1 MTEERKRELLSEA
14 MRLSFDAVFWL
25 DLKHGVYQPVL
36 PGGADCS
43 QSAQRYAYADFAGEF
58 AEKYAAPDKAES
70 LRSALSLDTVRNAL
84 KSGRKYEVY
93 GGTRVGKNAKEYKK
107 LSFIPCESDGFAL
120 LAVSDFGSI
129 ADYYNEELR
138 RMAEGAL
145 LDSLTGAYTRNY
157 YEAELKQAPF
167 TGGVALIDIDDFKLC
182 NDLYGHDAG
191 DLALTETARIIRSNI
206 TEKDILVRYGGD
218 ELLLLLPEATP
229 ERLESVLESI
239 RADISEARGGELG
252 GARLS
257 ISGGGVTMD
266 KGSITDAVYR
276 ADRIMYHAKREKNTV
291 MTEREIVGSDEREG
305 DGEAAR
311 PQVLVVD
318 DSAFNRELLREIL
331 GESFE
336 VLEAGSGEEGLK
348 LLRRHGTQIAVV
360 LLDIIMPGMD
370 GFAVLDEMKRE
381 RWLDSI
387 PVIMISADDTDANI
401 RRAFELGVTDYI
413 CRPFDAKVVERRI
426 RNTITLNLKQ
436 RRMLSLL
443 AEQSRD
449 KEKVSQMMVD
459 ILSNTVC
466 YVNGESGRHIRNIQR
481 VTAILLER
489 LLLKTDRYRLSFQD
503 CVTIAT
509 AAALHDIGKVGI
521 DPAILNKPG
530 RLSPEEYEVMKGHTL
545 IGEEILKNGELSAFW
560 EEPLLKTADQICRWH
575 HERYDGKGYP
585 DGLSGEEIPIAA
597 QVVSV
602 ADAFDALV
610 SERSYKAAFS
620 VEDAL
625 GMIEN
630 GECGSFN
637 PILLECLKETA
648 EKLKTDVYGN

>member
-1 MTEERKRELLSEA
+1 MTEERKRDLFSEVI
-14 MRLSFDAVFWL
+14 RLSFDAVFRL
-25 DLKHGVYQPVL
+25 DLMGGVCQPIFS
-36 PGGADCS
+36 GGVDCS
-43 QSAQRYAYADFAGEF
+43 QSAQSYAYADFAENF
-58 AEKYAAPDKAES
+58 AEKYATPEKAES
-70 LRSALSLDTVRNAL
+70 LRKALSLDTVREAL

-93 GGTRVGKNAKEYKK
+93 GGTKFGKNAKEYKK
-107 LSFIPCESDGFAL
+107 LSFMSCGSDEYAL
-120 LAVSDFGSI
+120 LAVSDFGNI
-129 ADYYNEELR
+129 ADYYSETLR

-157 YEAELKQAPF
+157 YEAELKQTPF
-167 TGGVALIDIDDFKLC
+167 AGGVALIDIDDFKLC
-182 NDLYGHDAG
+182 NDLYGHDVG
-191 DLALTETARIIRSNI
+191 DLALTETAKIIRDNI

-218 ELLLLLPEATP
+218 ELLLLLPKATP
-229 ERLESVLESI
+229 ERLESVLENI
-239 RADISEARGGELG
+239 RADISEVKNSGLRSI
-252 GARLS
+252 RLS
-257 ISGGGVTMD
+257 ISGGGVITD
-266 KGSITDAVYR
+266 KGSLTDAVYR
-276 ADRIMYHAKREKNTV
+276 ADRVMYHAKREKNTV
-291 MTEREIVGSDEREG
+291 MTERKLAGDDEEKN
-305 DGEAAR
+305 DGKAAK

-318 DSAFNRELLREIL
+318 DSAFNRELLRQIL
-331 GESFE
+331 GESFCI
-336 VLEAGSGEEGLK
+336 LEACNGEKGLK
-348 LLRRHGTQIAVV
+348 LLKRYGTQIAVV

-370 GFAVLDEMKRE
+370 GFDVLEEMNRE
-381 RWLDSI
+381 HWLDSI
-387 PVIMISADDTDANI
+387 PVIMISADDTDENI
-401 RRAFELGVTDYI
+401 RRAFDLGVSDYI

-436 RRMLSLL
+436 RRMMSLL
-443 AEQSRD
+443 TEQSRD
-449 KEKVSQMMVD
+449 KEKIGQMMVD

-466 YVNGESGRHIRNIQR
+466 YVNGESGQHIRNIQR

-503 CVTIAT
+503 CVTIST

-521 DPAILNKPG
+521 DPSILNKPD

-545 IGEEILKNGELSAFW
+545 IGEKILKSGELSAFW
-560 EEPLLKTADQICRWH
+560 EEPLLKAADQICRWH

-585 DGLSGEEIPIAA
+585 DGLSGENIPIAA

-602 ADAFDALV
+602 ADVFDALV

-625 GMIEN
+625 RMIES

-637 PILLECLKETA
+637 PILLECLREMI